1 MQIHANFM
9 LFMFSPGI
17 FTHFLCANFS
27 ETKGVHARANFDAF
41 CISPPLMLISLRS
54 QEAASENNFDDDE
67 DDSVYWIFAIKIKI
81 SKKMTGSPG
90 QTRPLM

>member
-1 MQIHANFM
+1 
-9 LFMFSPGI
+9 
-17 FTHFLCANFS
+17 
-27 ETKGVHARANFDAF
+27 
-41 CISPPLMLISLRS
+41 MLISLRS